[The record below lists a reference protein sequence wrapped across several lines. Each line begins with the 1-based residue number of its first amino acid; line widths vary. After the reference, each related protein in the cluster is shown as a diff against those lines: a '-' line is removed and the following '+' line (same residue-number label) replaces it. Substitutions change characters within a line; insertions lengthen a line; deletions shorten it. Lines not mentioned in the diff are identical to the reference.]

1 MTAAPFEIHADDLS
15 GPEITALLEEHVAA
29 ARRHSPVGCAH
40 ALDLSA
46 LRAPGISFWS
56 VWEGARLA
64 GCGALK
70 RLEPR
75 HAEIKSMRTATPF
88 LRRGVA
94 SALLTHMLD
103 VARERGDRR
112 ISLETGRNEH
122 FAAARALYARFGFTV
137 CGPFAGYADNAFSV
151 FMTRELET

>member
-1 MTAAPFEIHADDLS
+1 VKAAGFEIRADDLS
-15 GPEITALLEEHVAA
+15 GPEITALLQEHVAA
-29 ARRHSPVGCAH
+29 ARQHSPVGCAH

-46 LRAPGISFWS
+46 LRAPGITFWS

-70 RLEPR
+70 QLDAR

-94 SALLTHMLD
+94 TALLAHMQA
-103 VARERGDRR
+103 VARQRGYRR

-137 CGPFAGYADNAFSV
+137 CGPFAGYVDNAFSV
-151 FMTRELET
+151 FMTRELAP